1 MPNFSQEL
9 FNDICKQ
16 LEDGKSLRAIC
27 KQKGMPNKSTF
38 SRWLD
43 GSTDLGITDLERQAL
58 CDQYARA
65 CEDGIEI
72 LADEILEIADDTS
85 KDTITTE
92 GGNETA
98 NHEWI
103 ARSRLMVDARKWL
116 LSKRLPKKYGDKTAV
131 DVTSGGDKIT
141 WNEVRTYDKP
151 ESE

>member
-131 DVTSGGDKIT
+131 DVTSGVI
-141 WNEVRTYDKP
+141 R
-151 ESE
+151 